1 MAHAAAL
8 SILGAEPGLT
18 RYLGKIRRV
27 PMLEPQEEYL
37 LAKRWTLAARMK
49 QEHPARSKSFQERG
63 GRLCRY
69 VAQGGARGAQIGRTQ
84 TS

>member
-37 LAKRWTLAARMK
+37 LAKRWTLAATMK

-63 GRLCRY
+63 GRL
-69 VAQGGARGAQIGRTQ
+69 
-84 TS
+84 